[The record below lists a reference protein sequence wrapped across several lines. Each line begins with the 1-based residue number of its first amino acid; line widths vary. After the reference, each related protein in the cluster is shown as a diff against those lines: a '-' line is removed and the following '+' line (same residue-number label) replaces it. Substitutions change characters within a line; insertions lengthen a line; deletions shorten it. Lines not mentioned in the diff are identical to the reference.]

1 MMNGFALCL
10 VYEQAGAR
18 PLVLAKLSD
27 PTLLQQAAR
36 TAVLDAET
44 RARGLRETDL
54 KDFAEEEATRLRQVL
69 ALLTEPQ
76 AKAGAP
82 YMTQ

>member
-1 MMNGFALCL
+1 MS
-10 VYEQAGAR
+10 R
-18 PLVLAKLSD
+18 PERGHLVLAKLND

-44 RARGLRETDL
+44 RAGGLRETDL

-76 AKAGAP
+76 AKAGGSLHDA
-82 YMTQ
+82 TISV

>member
-27 PTLLQQAAR
+27 PTLLRQAAR
-36 TAVLDAET
+36 TAALDAET
-44 RARGLRETDL
+44 RAGGLRETDL

-69 ALLTEPQ
+69 ALLMEPQ
-76 AKAGAP
+76 AKAGLP
-82 YMTQ
+82 T

>member
-1 MMNGFALCL
+1 MS
-10 VYEQAGAR
+10 R
-18 PLVLAKLSD
+18 PERGHLVLAKLND

-44 RARGLRETDL
+44 RAGGLRETDL

-82 YMTQ
+82 YMTQR